1 MSEHSAGILA
11 YKYVEK
17 ELNVMLAHPGGPFWA
32 KKDVASWSIP
42 KGLLEKD
49 EDAMSAAR
57 REFEEE
63 TGCKIEK
70 ELTELGTI
78 KQPSKKQI
86 TIYAVE
92 MDIDVEKVKSN
103 FFEME
108 WPPKSGNIQ
117 SFPENDKAEWFSIEL
132 ARKKIFKGQIGF
144 LDKLVE
150 LLEYEE
156 CKEEEY
162 NQLSLFD

>member
-17 ELNVMLAHPGGPFWA
+17 KLNVMLAHPGGPFWA

-108 WPPKSGNIQ
+108 WPPKSGNMQ